1 MKLSLDEMI
10 VILAW
15 VPAAVS
21 YLIGDIKGASIFLV
35 GNIAGM
41 IVYAYRDAIRSNPK
55 IMDFLR
61 KIF

>member
-1 MKLSLDEMI
+1 MKLGFEEKFVMMTWI
-10 VILAW
+10 
-15 VPAAVS
+15 PATVS
-21 YLIGDIKGASIFLV
+21 YLIGDIKAASIFLV

-41 IVYAYRDAIRSNPK
+41 IVYAYRDAIRSNRK

>member
-1 MKLSLDEMI
+1 MKLSRDEII
-10 VILAW
+10 VILTW
-15 VPAAVS
+15 IPAAVS
-21 YLIGDIKGASIFLV
+21 YLVGGIKAALIFLV

-41 IVYAYRDAIRSNPK
+41 IVYAYRDAIRSNRK